1 MDFLKV
7 FPSLILDI
15 ISKVIPGA
23 LFLAVFQNRYLPP
36 HEIIARVFDPQ
47 TLSVEWQSWYKG
59 VIIFCTAYFVGV
71 FIAIIGNVFEAFLVN
86 KVWYPRI
93 SKNPEHFIF
102 IEDQPPTFASALSS
116 STNFALFI
124 DHCRYSVYVNS
135 PTSAVML
142 EKYRTAFRMFFALLV
157 LSVAVPMSALTEQ
170 SMYALLALP
179 LLFAF
184 ALNTSKHYVCKS
196 VQLYTLAY
204 NARHEASPS
213 K

>member
-15 ISKVIPGA
+15 LSKVIPGA

-36 HEIIARVFDPQ
+36 NEIIGRVFDPQ
-47 TLSVEWQSWYKG
+47 TLSAEWQSWYKG
-59 VIIFCTAYFVGV
+59 AIIFCTAYFIGV
-71 FIAIIGNVFEAFLVN
+71 FIAIIGNAFEAFLIN
-86 KVWYPRI
+86 KLWYPRM

-102 IEDQPPTFASALSS
+102 VEDQPPTLASSLSS
-116 STNFALFI
+116 STNFSLFI

-142 EKYRTAFRMFFALLV
+142 EKYRTAFRMFFSLAV
-157 LSVAVPMSALTEQ
+157 LSVAIPASARTEQ

-179 LLFAF
+179 LLLVF
-184 ALNTSKHYVCKS
+184 ALHTSKRYLCKS
-196 VQLYTLAY
+196 VQLYALAQSSR
-204 NARHEASPS
+204 NEVSAS